1 MIIPRELL
9 ILLIQVAK
17 GFHRWPER
25 CFLKE
30 LPFFPDS
37 QAISKRRMKVQ
48 ETRTKHIRIHGNV
61 HDRTKENAVN
71 FPKMGVV
78 NGQGWRKDL
87 LGCFL
92 RGKSK
97 VHSEYV
103 FISVN
108 LKTCTCKGREFLN
121 FLCES
126 DTPNTRRNL
135 ILR

>member
-1 MIIPRELL
+1 M
-9 ILLIQVAK
+9 IQVAK
-17 GFHRWPER
+17 GFHRWAKR
-25 CFLKE
+25 CFLKK
-30 LPFFPDS
+30 LPFFTDC

-48 ETRTKHIRIHGNV
+48 ETRTKYIRIHGKV
-61 HDRTKENAVN
+61 YDWTKENALN

-97 VHSEYV
+97 VHREHV
-103 FISVN
+103 FISFN
-108 LKTCTCKGREFLN
+108 LNTCTCKGREFLN
-121 FLCES
+121 FLRES
-126 DTPNTRRNL
+126 DTPNTRRYL